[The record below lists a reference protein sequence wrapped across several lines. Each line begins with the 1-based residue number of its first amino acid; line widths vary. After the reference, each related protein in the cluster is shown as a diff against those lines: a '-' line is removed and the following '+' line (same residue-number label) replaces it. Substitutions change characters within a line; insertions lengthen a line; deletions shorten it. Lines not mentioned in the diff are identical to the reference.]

1 MDRLLANSCLIAFMP
16 FALSVSV
23 AAQVAPAATGS
34 SASIFAGALAS
45 AFEPYPNSQSVLP
58 GYPTNKLLG
67 IGAFADLN
75 FKHHW
80 GIEGEG
86 RWLIFREVA
95 QIHETTYLLGPRAQ
109 FRLGRLWLYGK
120 ALYGEGYFYL
130 PYGSVAESA
139 PVLAFGCGADY
150 RLNQRI
156 SVRVFDGEYQK
167 WINFQNQGISP
178 LGASVGLA
186 YRIR

>member
-1 MDRLLANSCLIAFMP
+1 MYPLLAKFCLMFSIFFGLT
-16 FALSVSV
+16 FAS
-23 AAQVAPAATGS
+23 AAQVVPAATGS
-34 SASIFAGALAS
+34 SASIFAGGLAS

-67 IGAFADLN
+67 IGTYVDFN

-95 QIHETTYLLGPRAQ
+95 QIHEATYLLGPRAQ
-109 FRLGRLWLYGK
+109 FRLGRFRLYGK
-120 ALYGEGYFYL
+120 ALFGEGYFYF
-130 PYGSVAESA
+130 PYGSVRESA

-150 RLNQRI
+150 RLSKRI